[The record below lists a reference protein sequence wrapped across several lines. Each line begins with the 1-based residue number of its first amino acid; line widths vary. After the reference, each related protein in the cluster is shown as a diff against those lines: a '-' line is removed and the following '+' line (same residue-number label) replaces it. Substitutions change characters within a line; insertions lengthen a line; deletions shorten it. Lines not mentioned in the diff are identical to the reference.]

1 MSQGPKVNWWILGGG
16 MAVLLGFVALM
27 LYGFTQDPRE
37 LEYDVLVG
45 KRAPALSLT
54 DMDGNEVSL
63 EDLRGKPVVVNFWS
77 TWCIPCRQEHPLLQ
91 RYPAAYPE
99 VTFLGVIYQDTAP
112 KVKRFLE
119 RDPVPYPTLMDPG
132 GRVSIDYGVTGVPET
147 YFIDRDGQITH
158 KQVGPLTEDVLVAQL
173 ERISQ

>member
-1 MSQGPKVNWWILGGG
+1 MVCQV
-16 MAVLLGFVALM
+16 
-27 LYGFTQDPRE
+27 E
-37 LEYDVLVG
+37 
-45 KRAPALSLT
+45 
-54 DMDGNEVSL
+54 
-63 EDLRGKPVVVNFWS
+63 
-77 TWCIPCRQEHPLLQ
+77 EHPLLQ